1 MIHFGRVW
9 PLPSLPS
16 SSDNYGQTLVNRAYE
31 WTRILQ
37 KIYKDISLTTRF
49 LTRLE
54 WWVRH
59 EGATTGGPTPFN
71 HHHFRSGLQ
80 LIPHPGSHGDPS
92 PTPSAEVSLV
102 KGLVSLHP
110 PVVSHLSASA
120 RFDRSLRGVE
130 NIIRDFHYYIHY
142 IYYLS
147 FGDWGWT
154 MPFQS
159 FSIFWRFHLRITYV
173 GPTGKNKSVMAYISI
188 ILNLNSWFSSRQHS

>member
-1 MIHFGRVW
+1 M
-9 PLPSLPS
+9 
-16 SSDNYGQTLVNRAYE
+16 
-31 WTRILQ
+31 
-37 KIYKDISLTTRF
+37 
-49 LTRLE
+49 
-54 WWVRH
+54 RH

-147 FGDWGWT
+147 FGD
-154 MPFQS
+154 
-159 FSIFWRFHLRITYV
+159 
-173 GPTGKNKSVMAYISI
+173 
-188 ILNLNSWFSSRQHS
+188 